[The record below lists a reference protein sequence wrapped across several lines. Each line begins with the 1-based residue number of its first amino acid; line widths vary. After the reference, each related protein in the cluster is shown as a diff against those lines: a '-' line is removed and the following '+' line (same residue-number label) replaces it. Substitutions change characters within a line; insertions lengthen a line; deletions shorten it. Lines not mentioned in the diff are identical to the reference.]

1 MVSVF
6 VLTVA
11 AFVIIFIDVGEY
23 REVRRRNR
31 LTADTYRDI
40 VTGIRLSSI
49 RVTITSHVS
58 QVDDLLFY
66 SPGGGV

>member
-11 AFVIIFIDVGEY
+11 AFIIIFIDVGEY

-49 RVTITSHVS
+49 RVTISDSCV
-58 QVDDLLFY
+58 
-66 SPGGGV
+66 

>member
-49 RVTITSHVS
+49 RVTISDSCV
-58 QVDDLLFY
+58 
-66 SPGGGV
+66 